1 MTRALRPTHFHSAKL
16 MRVLAEL
23 ALLDTAAPGGDFAEK
38 LGLWVSFT
46 DAIALCAAH
55 STSPARQ
62 SATHNRSATQNPADA
77 ALDLASYFAR
87 ARATLEQALHPSGAP
102 RGSRSRIALP
112 APDLALPIEAKIAF
126 EPYRRYYQAQQRE
139 MELNVDTLRTRVR
152 GGLAQASTALQQLA
166 ALDGALATILG
177 GRESSLLATL
187 PTLLEKRFNHLLQAH
202 QQTLTDTQRAD
213 QPAQWLQAGGWLAR
227 FCQELHTVLL
237 AELDLRLQPTL
248 GLVEA
253 LQNETT
259 PEHA

>member
-1 MTRALRPTHFHSAKL
+1 

-23 ALLDTAAPGGDFAEK
+23 ALLDTAVPGGAFAEK

-55 STSPARQ
+55 SASPVSQPVAQCQDAEKSQAGTALEVARDVAQ
-62 SATHNRSATQNPADA
+62 D
-77 ALDLASYFAR
+77 FAR
-87 ARATLEQALHPSGAP
+87 ARATLEQALSPAGAP
-102 RGSRSRIALP
+102 RGSRNRIALP
-112 APDLALPIEAKIAF
+112 APDLALPLDARNAF

-139 MELNVDTLRTRVR
+139 MELNVDSLRKRVR
-152 GGLAQASTALQQLA
+152 EALAQGSPGLQPLA
-166 ALDGALATILG
+166 ALDGALDTILCA
-177 GRESSLLATL
+177 RESRLLATL
-187 PTLLEKRFNHLLQAH
+187 PTLMEKRFGHLLQAH
-202 QQTLTDTQRAD
+202 QQHLSATQQTD
-213 QPAQWLQAGGWLAR
+213 QPARWLQAGGWLAR

-253 LQNETT
+253 LQNERT

>member
-1 MTRALRPTHFHSAKL
+1 

-23 ALLDTAAPGGDFAEK
+23 VLLDTAAPGGAFAEK

-55 STSPARQ
+55 SASPVSQPAAERQ
-62 SATHNRSATQNPADA
+62 AAEKSQADT
-77 ALDLASYFAR
+77 ALEVAQDFFR
-87 ARATLEQALHPSGAP
+87 TRVTLEQALGPAGAP
-102 RGSRSRIALP
+102 RGSRNRIALP
-112 APDLALPIEAKIAF
+112 APDLALPIDARNAF

-139 MELNVDTLRTRVR
+139 MELNVDSLRKRVR
-152 GGLAQASTALQQLA
+152 EALAQASPGLQQLA
-166 ALDGALATILG
+166 ALDGALDTILCA
-177 GRESSLLATL
+177 RESRLLATL
-187 PTLLEKRFNHLLQAH
+187 PALMERRFGHLLQAH
-202 QQTLTDTQRAD
+202 QQHVSATQQTD
-213 QPAQWLQAGGWLAR
+213 QPALWLQAGGWLAH

-253 LQNETT
+253 LQNEKA

>member
-1 MTRALRPTHFHSAKL
+1 MTRALRPTHFHSARL

-23 ALLDTAAPGGDFAEK
+23 ALVDTAASGGAFAEK

-55 STSPARQ
+55 SASPTQYPAAPSPA
-62 SATHNRSATQNPADA
+62 NA
-77 ALDLASYFAR
+77 ALEVAQDFAR

-102 RGSRSRIALP
+102 RGSRNRIVLP

-139 MELNVDTLRTRVR
+139 MELNVDSLRNRVR
-152 GGLAQASTALQQLA
+152 EALTQASPGLQQLA
-166 ALDGALATILG
+166 ALDGALDTILC
-177 GRESSLLATL
+177 GRESRLLAAL
-187 PTLLEKRFNHLLQAH
+187 PSLMEKRFGHLVQAH
-202 QQTLTDTQRAD
+202 QQQLSATQQAD
-213 QPAQWLQAGGWLAR
+213 QPARWLQAGGWLAR

-253 LQNETT
+253 LQNEKT